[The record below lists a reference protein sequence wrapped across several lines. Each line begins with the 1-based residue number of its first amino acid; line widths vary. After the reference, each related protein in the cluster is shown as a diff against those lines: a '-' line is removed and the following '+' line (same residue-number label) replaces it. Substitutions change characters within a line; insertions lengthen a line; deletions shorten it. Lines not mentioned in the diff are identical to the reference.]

1 MLTGW
6 LTNSFR
12 TTHNLNIRYNVCSY
26 LFMQTRD
33 YAARKGTRE
42 KRLLAKKKQ
51 AKKVVVEQVGYVSRK
66 QYKKRTK
73 VEICPLNNIDDSWKW
88 KAVDNVWVIK
98 YHQRPIYSLQEA
110 IECHRETH
118 HPTMYNKPNAI
129 VNAYI
134 ELDMR
139 REKKNRF
146 VEKFT
151 RIVDT
156 PHTFECSSNKRTVL
170 AFSQNLEDQKEA
182 KSAGADY
189 SGGTELIKKIQNGS
203 FQFKDYDFIVAHA
216 NILSDLLLVRGLL
229 KKKFPNVR
237 IGTLGTDMKKLVTKF
252 KNGIGYT
259 AIPHKTFKEYGE
271 INVTFGLLDMN
282 MKYLEENFRALINDI
297 EVMRPQHD
305 ASFIVR
311 IQIRSELS
319 DESFAINYQD
329 YIATKTDKETKK
341 EEIDETRCLSQ
352 SGL

>member
-12 TTHNLNIRYNVCSY
+12 TTHNLNTRYNVCSY

-42 KRLLAKKKQ
+42 KRLLAKKKR
-51 AKKVVVEQVGYVSRK
+51 AKKVVVEQVGFVPYK
-66 QYKKRTK
+66 QQKKKTK

-88 KAVDNVWVIK
+88 KAVDDVWIVK
-98 YHQRPIYSLQEA
+98 YHQQPIYSFQEA

-129 VNAYI
+129 VNAFI
-134 ELDMR
+134 QLNMR

-146 VEKFT
+146 VDKFT

-156 PHTFECSSNKRTVL
+156 PHIFEYNNKRTVL
-170 AFSQNLEDQKEA
+170 AFSQNLEEQEEA
-182 KSAGADY
+182 RNAGADY
-189 SGGTELIKKIQNGS
+189 SGGIELIKKIQNGT
-203 FQFKDYDFIVAHA
+203 FQFKEYDFVVAHA

-229 KKKFPNVR
+229 KKKFPNMR
-237 IGTLGTDMKKLVTKF
+237 IGNLGTDMNKLVTKF
-252 KNGIGYT
+252 KNGIGYA

-271 INVTFGLLDMN
+271 INVAFGSLDMN
-282 MKYLEENFRALINDI
+282 MKYLEENFCALINDI
-297 EVMRPQHD
+297 ELMKPQRD
-305 ASFIVR
+305 TSFIVR

-319 DESFAINYQD
+319 DESFTINYQD
-329 YIATKTDKETKK
+329 YIATKTDKETN
-341 EEIDETRCLSQ
+341 EEETDETAIIDTQ
-352 SGL
+352 

>member
-6 LTNSFR
+6 LTSFR

-26 LFMQTRD
+26 LLTQTRD

-42 KRLLAKKKQ
+42 KRLLAKKKR
-51 AKKVVVEQVGYVSRK
+51 AKKQVTVEQVGYVPYK
-66 QYKKRTK
+66 QHKKQK
-73 VEICPLNNIDDSWKW
+73 IKEVCPLNTIDDSWKW
-88 KAVDNVWVIK
+88 KAIDNVWIVK

-129 VNAYI
+129 VNAFV

-146 VEKFT
+146 VDKFT

-156 PHTFECSSNKRTVL
+156 PHIFENSGNKRTVL
-170 AFSQNLEDQKEA
+170 AFSKNLEEQEKARD
-182 KSAGADY
+182 AGADY
-189 SGGTELIKKIQNGS
+189 SGGTELIKKIQNGT
-203 FQFKDYDFIVAHA
+203 FQFKDYDFVVAHA
-216 NILSDLLLVRGLL
+216 NILSDLLLIRGLL
-229 KKKFPNVR
+229 KKKFPNIR
-237 IGTLGTDMKKLVTKF
+237 IGNLGTDMNKLVTKF

-271 INVTFGLLDMN
+271 INVAFGLLDMD
-282 MKYLEENFRALINDI
+282 MKYLEANFHALINDI
-297 EVMRPQHD
+297 EVMRPRD

-319 DESFAINYQD
+319 DESFTINYQD
-329 YIATKTDKETKK
+329 YVATKTDKETNK
-341 EEIDETRCLSQ
+341 EEIDETAIIDTQ
-352 SGL
+352 